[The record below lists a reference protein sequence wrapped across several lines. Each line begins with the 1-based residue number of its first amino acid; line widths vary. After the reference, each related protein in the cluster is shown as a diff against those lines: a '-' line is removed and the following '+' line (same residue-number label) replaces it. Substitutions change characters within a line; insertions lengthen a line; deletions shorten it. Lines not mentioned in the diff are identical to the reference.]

1 MKLLLIFG
9 MLGAALCLLH
19 FVAATLCDSFSW
31 KVDSMLN
38 WRTAS
43 EVQQNL
49 DNLEVGSVPCWTSH
63 LTRSLTG
70 QAQTQHRH
78 PCGSD

>member
-31 KVDSMLN
+31 KVDSLLN

-49 DNLEVGSVPCWTSH
+49 DNLEVGSVPYWTLH
-63 LTRSLTG
+63 LRGSLTG
-70 QAQTQHRH
+70 RAQTQHH
-78 PCGSD
+78 YPYGSD